1 MSDEFELL
9 LGGGVFVFLA
19 LAGFALVIW
28 AVFSTEG
35 RK

>member
-9 LGGGVFVFLA
+9 LGFGVFVFLA
-19 LAGFALVIW
+19 LAGLALCIW
-28 AVFSTEG
+28 AVGYMDG